1 MMLIKVVWY
10 SAGDT
15 QENINKLCGLHPIL
29 TVDCFSHVTNTKRKS
44 AHILT
49 LGIKQGE

>member
-1 MMLIKVVWY
+1 MENLMLIKLVWY

-15 QENINKLCGLHPIL
+15 EKNINKLCGLHPIL

-44 AHILT
+44 AYILT
-49 LGIKQGE
+49 L